1 MKSKLPH
8 HLPLTLGAA
17 IRSRRKDL
25 RLSQEGLGFRSGLHR
40 TYVADL
46 ERGARNPS
54 LMSIAKIAKA
64 LKMSLSRK
72 ESLCHQW
79 SGGHPENGVQRAME
93 TDGTTQVVLMGFLG
107 DIESRRTNSALGAT
121 EIAPPIPFW

>member
-1 MKSKLPH
+1 MAPADNSYHTRGRSFFGLNMSTKVKSQSPH

-25 RLSQEGLGFRSGLHR
+25 GLSQEGLAFRSGLHR

-64 LKMSLSRK
+64 LKMSLSDLFTNIQSEDK
-72 ESLCHQW
+72 EAR
-79 SGGHPENGVQRAME
+79 RAE
-93 TDGTTQVVLMGFLG
+93 LV
-107 DIESRRTNSALGAT
+107 
-121 EIAPPIPFW
+121 

>member
-1 MKSKLPH
+1 VKSKLPH

-54 LMSIAKIAKA
+54 LMSIAKVAKA
-64 LKMSLSRK
+64 LNVSLSDLFTNIQAEDADLDAVDFK
-72 ESLCHQW
+72 SSGCH
-79 SGGHPENGVQRAME
+79 SSMMRHGHVS
-93 TDGTTQVVLMGFLG
+93 TQ
-107 DIESRRTNSALGAT
+107 TN
-121 EIAPPIPFW
+121 EK